1 MDRRRNRVGRALLVH
16 RRPGQRAVAAGAAS
30 GRREQLQLLFLAVA
44 LRLNGCY
51 SFRIRSR

>member
-1 MDRRRNRVGRALLVH
+1 
-16 RRPGQRAVAAGAAS
+16 
-30 GRREQLQLLFLAVA
+30 VA